1 MEYRLNKIDTELR
14 QIVNDSIKEG
24 KVHGNKELARVN
36 KDREDKKGQQ
46 SNKSFK
52 KELAK
57 YKVKKKISVDAI
69 KVKNIDVEASK
80 EGINLT
86 QGRFLDTK
94 R

>member
-36 KDREDKKGQQ
+36 KDREDKKEQQ
-46 SNKSFK
+46 SNKNFK

>member
-36 KDREDKKGQQ
+36 KDREKKGQHPNQ
-46 SNKSFK
+46 NFK

-57 YKVKKKISVDAI
+57 YKVKKKIFVDAI
-69 KVKNIDVEASK
+69 KVKNIDVDASK